1 MAAEDAA
8 SSAAKE
14 WDDIGQLLDSGP
26 LEFLAGTQ
34 SQVDKL
40 NDESPRIWE
49 KRETDAQHWRP
60 DMDGTF
66 VGWALCQLV

>member
-1 MAAEDAA
+1 MTDEDEA
-8 SSAAKE
+8 SSSAKE

-40 NDESPRIWE
+40 TDESPRIWK
-49 KRETDAQHWRP
+49 KREADCQHWRP
-60 DMDGTF
+60 DMVGKF
-66 VGWALCQLV
+66 VGWV